1 MSIWNK
7 VLLGCIFVTAL
18 ALFVLSARAL
28 QAHRYWRESYNAH
41 EKAIAAEQERAKNLL
56 DGDSASGEMG
66 LRQVSFELYKLLIGR
81 GRVLTGA
88 RPMEVTKDQDPA
100 TKQDRIRIRIETAV
114 PNAAE
119 SQSVLHAFEEK
130 PTSEGGR
137 YLGQFTVANVAGTQ
151 LELNPSVQLS
161 PAELKRV
168 QDSQQ
173 AGTTWRLLEL
183 MPADSHEILAGLS
196 DDEIKAMFPESSFA
210 EYSKD
215 GKVMLKQDAE
225 QMGLRGK
232 VLLVDENGNII
243 RNEQGVE
250 TEVTDGKGMYVRQLR
265 DYSTLFSEMRRLRSN
280 TQARIEIANRDK
292 QFLDESLADARGLQ
306 QARQQEIQDLQQE
319 LTLVRRERD
328 AVQNHQTALAAAIDT
343 MKQAIDNM
351 MATNEA
357 TVAEIARIQSEAARI
372 INARTVGVA
381 QTEAQ

>member
-1 MSIWNK
+1 
-7 VLLGCIFVTAL
+7 
-18 ALFVLSARAL
+18 
-28 QAHRYWRESYNAH
+28 
-41 EKAIAAEQERAKNLL
+41 
-56 DGDSASGEMG
+56 
-66 LRQVSFELYKLLIGR
+66 
-81 GRVLTGA
+81 
-88 RPMEVTKDQDPA
+88 MEVTKDQDPA